1 MTELDQCV
9 ANAFASEGKQED
21 VNKLYTCL
29 LRTSLYVPISQ
40 EKPEDPEEAFTP
52 LFMEVGENYFLM
64 AFDHLTRL
72 EAWAGDLFQQMDY
85 VILTGRDLVRSLGN
99 RVILAL
105 NYDTQYYKE
114 FAVDEIA
121 RLKTVVAK
129 LDEFAKKSG

>member
-29 LRTSLYVPISQ
+29 LRSSLYVPINQ

-52 LFMEVGENYFLM
+52 LFMEVGENYFLI
-64 AFDHLTRL
+64 AFDNLARL
-72 EAWAGDLFQQMDY
+72 ETWAGDLFQQMDY
-85 VILTGRDLVRSLGN
+85 VILSGRDLVRSLGN

-105 NYDTQYYKE
+105 NYDTTYYKE